1 MHQEIETTREV
12 KFLRLNNGE
21 DIITEIAYEEEKKH
35 YTLINPLRIVYR
47 EDNLVMAFSP
57 WIYFSICEKQE
68 FPLFP
73 NDVLTMQDPNNEI
86 ITYYKDFIKKLK
98 EARSQFKDG
107 DFTVIERPMNTKQE
121 KYIASEEVLTE
132 EEEEYLKEVLE
143 NLDKGQKRRL
153 H

>member
-1 MHQEIETTREV
+1 MHQEIETTTEV

-21 DIITEIAYEEEKKH
+21 DIITEIAYEAEKKH

-98 EARSQFKDG
+98 DARSQFKDG

-121 KYIASEEVLTE
+121 KYIASEEVFTE